1 MNGGSTRPYGY
12 LEIICGPMF
21 SGKTSKL
28 LEIFNQYAYCEVPVL
43 VINYKGDTRYSST
56 HLTTHDR
63 REIPCVFTEH
73 LHNLDADELTRCLV
87 ENSAVILVNEGQ
99 FFEDLFV
106 WTKTQV
112 EKHAKSVYIAGLDG
126 DFRRETFGDLL
137 KLIPL
142 ADKVTKLQSICS
154 QCRNGTPALFS
165 HRKTSE
171 QTQKIIGTDEYI
183 PVCRYC
189 YLRLNDVSN

>member
-1 MNGGSTRPYGY
+1 MNDGPPRPHGY

-28 LEIFNQYAYCEVPVL
+28 LEIFNQYTYCEVPVI
-43 VINYKGDTRYSST
+43 VINYMGDTRYSCT
-56 HLTTHDR
+56 HLATHDR
-63 REIPCVFTEH
+63 REIPCVFTEL
-73 LHNLDADELTRCLV
+73 LHNLEIDAVTRTLV
-87 ENSAVILVNEGQ
+87 EHSQVILINEGQ
-99 FFEDLFV
+99 FFEDIFD
-106 WTKTQV
+106 WTKKQV
-112 EKHAKSVYIAGLDG
+112 EQRAKTVYIAGLDG
-126 DFRRETFGDLL
+126 DFRRDTFGDLL

-154 QCRNGTPALFS
+154 QCRDGTPALFS

-171 QTQKIIGTDEYI
+171 QAQKMIGSDEYI
-183 PVCRYC
+183 PVCRHC